1 MLELV
6 NKKENLKIEIVENR
20 KISSADFIY
29 TNKIS
34 DVDKK
39 FNKKYDIPSNFKK
52 VKQLQIDG
60 VIIYEAYQRN

>member
-6 NKKENLKIEIVENR
+6 NKKEGLKIEIVENR
-20 KISSADFIY
+20 QISNADFIY

-34 DVDKK
+34 DVDKR

-52 VKQLQIDG
+52 
-60 VIIYEAYQRN
+60 

>member
-6 NKKENLKIEIVENR
+6 NKKEGIKIEIVESR
-20 KISSADFIY
+20 KISTADFIY

-39 FNKKYDIPSNFKK
+39 FNKKYYIQKNFKK